1 MKTARASLVEFIEE
15 WQWSLDGRLLEASR
29 NPFLIR
35 GASLSMNAWFDWL
48 ALSGA
53 YLPWHPFALSAE
65 FRQTALLAT
74 ARAMSP
80 TVAATRCRILPL
92 IGAATLRRYPS
103 RRKGKSTVPILIV
116 NSLINRHYI
125 FDLHA
130 DRSFVSFL
138 AEAGFEVFTIDWG
151 NPGAAERAAG
161 LDHFAEAVIA
171 EAIRVIGARRVNLL
185 GYSMGGVLATTFAAL
200 HPDTVASLVLLGTP
214 SDFSKD
220 EPLRSWLADET
231 FDPRRAAELFGNLP
245 GWFVSG
251 SFRSVKPFTAMTR
264 PMMAMLDPEEL
275 PTHLA
280 IEVWLAD
287 AAAIP
292 GGFYA
297 DFVDAYYRRN
307 ALWEGTL
314 RLGKVKAADLGA
326 IACPVLNIFGTRDQ
340 IVNPLSA
347 AALAD
352 RIQTGNYAEHAV
364 PLGHLGLTIGRSA
377 VGDVWPVVAD
387 WLGCTTRSR
396 SN

>member
-1 MKTARASLVEFIEE
+1 MKTPRASLVQLIEE

-53 YLPWHPFALSAE
+53 YLPWHPFALSAQ

-80 TVAATRCRILPL
+80 TVATTRCEILPL
-92 IGAATLRRYPS
+92 IGAATLRCYPA
-103 RRKGKSTVPILIV
+103 RKTSAFPILIV
-116 NSLINRHYI
+116 NSLINRHFI

-138 AEAGFEVFTIDWG
+138 TDAGFEVFTIDWG

-161 LDHFAEAVIA
+161 LDHFADAVIA
-171 EAIRVIGARRVNLL
+171 EAVRKIGSPRVNLL
-185 GYSMGGVLATTFAAL
+185 GYSMGGVLATTFATL
-200 HPDTVASLVLLGTP
+200 HPDAVAALVLLGTP
-214 SDFSKD
+214 ADFSKD

-251 SFRSVKPFTAMTR
+251 SFRSVKPFTALTK
-264 PMMAMLDPEEL
+264 PVLAMLDPDEL

-314 RLGKVKAADLGA
+314 RLGGTKNAELGD

-340 IVNPLSA
+340 IVNPMSA

-352 RIQTGNYAEHAV
+352 RIRPGNYAEHAV
-364 PLGHLGLTIGRSA
+364 PLGHLALTIGRSA
-377 VGDVWPVVAD
+377 VGDVWPVIAD
-387 WLGCTTRSR
+387 WLGRSTRGR
-396 SN
+396 SS

>member
-1 MKTARASLVEFIEE
+1 MKSPRASLVQLIEE

-53 YLPWHPFALSAE
+53 YLPWHPFAMTAD
-65 FRQTALLAT
+65 FRQKALLAT

-80 TVAATRCRILPL
+80 TVAATRCEVLPL
-92 IGAATLRRYPS
+92 IGAATLRHYPA
-103 RRKGKSTVPILIV
+103 RKTSAFPILIV

-138 AEAGFEVFTIDWG
+138 TDAGFDVFTIDWG

-161 LDHFAEAVIA
+161 LDHFADAVIA
-171 EAIRVIGARRVNLL
+171 EAVRKIGRPRVNLL
-185 GYSMGGVLATTFAAL
+185 GYSMGGVLATTFAAV
-200 HPDTVASLVLLGTP
+200 HPEAVAALVLLGTP
-214 SDFSKD
+214 ADFSKD

-251 SFRSVKPFTAMTR
+251 SFRSVKPFTALTK
-264 PMMAMLDPEEL
+264 PVLAMLDPDEL

-314 RLGKVKAADLGA
+314 RLDGTKNAELGD
-326 IACPVLNIFGTRDQ
+326 IACPVLNIYGTRDQ

-352 RIQTGNYAEHAV
+352 RIRPGNYAEHAV
-364 PLGHLGLTIGRSA
+364 PLGHLALTIGRSA
-377 VGDVWPVVAD
+377 VGDVWPVIAD
-387 WLGCTTRSR
+387 WLGRSTRSR